1 MTYASHSKKLTPY
14 NFTAMSNKQNLYI
27 VIHYVGGVSTAKNNV
42 DYYAREKL
50 SASATYFVD
59 ETSIWQCVENHNRAW
74 HCGGGLQGSGGH
86 AFYKKCTNSNSIGI
100 EMCCKK
106 TSAGKWY
113 FEDETVRNTVD
124 LTKYL
129 MKKYSIPIDRVIRHY
144 DVVGKICP
152 EPYVRDETAW
162 NNFKNMLINEEEEEM
177 TAQEKANFEALQKE
191 VETLKNTVHD
201 LANPMIY
208 AWVDDNMPEWAR
220 DTVTKL
226 MQKGYLKGDDEGK
239 LNLTYDMLRIM
250 VMLDRAGAFDK

>member
-1 MTYASHSKKLTPY
+1 MLPIQKKLTPY
-14 NFTAMSNKQNLYI
+14 NYTAMSNKQNLYI

-59 ETSIWQCVENHNRAW
+59 ETSIWQCVEDYNRAW

-86 AFYKKCTNSNSIGI
+86 TFFKKCTNSNSIGI

-106 TSAGKWY
+106 TSSGRWY
-113 FEDETVRNTVD
+113 FEDTTVKNTVE

-129 MKKYSIPIDRVIRHY
+129 MKKYNIPVERVIRHY
-144 DVVGKICP
+144 DVTGKICP

-162 NNFKNMLINEEEEEM
+162 SNFKNMLINKEDEPM
-177 TAQEKANFEALQKE
+177 TAQEKASFDALVKSVSE
-191 VETLKNTVHD
+191 LSEKVNKLCNK
-201 LANPMIY
+201 MIY

-220 DTVTKL
+220 PTISKL
-226 MQKGYLKGDDEGK
+226 VQKGYLKGDDEGK
-239 LNLTYDMLRIM
+239 LMLDDNMLRTLVI
-250 VMLDRAGAFDK
+250 LDRAGAFKE

>member
-1 MTYASHSKKLTPY
+1 MLPIQRKLTPY
-14 NFTAMSNKQNLYI
+14 NYTAMSNKQNLYI
-27 VIHYVGGVSTAKNNV
+27 VIHYCGAVGTAKNNV
-42 DYYAREKL
+42 DYFASQKL

-59 ETSIWQCVENHNRAW
+59 ETSIWQCVEDYNRAW

-106 TSAGKWY
+106 TASGTWY

-129 MKKYSIPIDRVIRHY
+129 MKKYNIPIDRVIRHY

-152 EPYVRDETAW
+152 EPYVRDEAAW
-162 NNFKNMLINEEEEEM
+162 NNFKNMLISEEDEPM
-177 TAQEKANFEALQKE
+177 TSQEKQKFESLVQSVTNLSEK
-191 VETLKNTVHD
+191 VDKLCNK
-201 LANPMIY
+201 MIY
-208 AWVDDNMPEWAR
+208 AWVDENMPEWAR

-226 MQKGYLKGDDEGK
+226 MSKGYLQGDNEGK
-239 LNLTYDMLRIM
+239 LNLDDSMLRIL
-250 VMLDRAGAFDK
+250 VILDRAGAFDK